1 MKQLTLEQIGTIRT
15 SLFTIKA
22 LSEDSARPGAS
33 KQHRQRCASVIRE
46 HAQTITDI
54 LSDLPDCEAKPAP
67 KPRAP
72 RARKTTPA
80 PEPMLAL
87 EG

>member
-1 MKQLTLEQIGTIRT
+1 MTKTTQEQMHHGLRSITELTRELDKNG
-15 SLFTIKA
+15 L
-22 LSEDSARPGAS
+22 S
-33 KQHRQRCASVIRE
+33 KQRRKKLGLLILGHVAVLHEVVRAS
-46 HAQTITDI
+46 
-54 LSDLPDCEAKPAP
+54 AP
-67 KPRAP
+67 KP